1 MNCIVCGAELH
12 GNQRIYCSRACQSRA
27 MYEKQRTPGREY
39 CKYCGAKLKAK
50 SAKRVFCGDRCRQ
63 NYYSWERRMAGRAE
77 APREAIEPREI
88 TPTTV
93 YLVHKYAA
101 EGMPVETIAELLNR
115 CMDDIDKALAEPLT
129 REQERDIQ
137 DHFVRYKPR
146 GEA

>member
-1 MNCIVCGAELH
+1 
-12 GNQRIYCSRACQSRA
+12 
-27 MYEKQRTPGREY
+27 
-39 CKYCGAKLKAK
+39 
-50 SAKRVFCGDRCRQ
+50 
-63 NYYSWERRMAGRAE
+63 MAGRAE